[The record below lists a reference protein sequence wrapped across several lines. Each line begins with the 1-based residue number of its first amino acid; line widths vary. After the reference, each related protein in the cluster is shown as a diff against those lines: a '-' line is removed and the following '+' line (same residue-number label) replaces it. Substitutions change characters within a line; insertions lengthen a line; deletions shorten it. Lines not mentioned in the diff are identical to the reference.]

1 MSKITH
7 EQLNKGIR
15 NFQYNDGDTT
25 KGMVLLANKPAIKSL
40 FKTNVVD
47 HANRV
52 EGIQLQPADVK
63 KPYLVGIDVNGFFLI
78 HEI

>member
-1 MSKITH
+1 MGKITQ
-7 EQLNKGIR
+7 EQLNTGIKT
-15 NFQYNDGDTT
+15 FQYNDGDTT

-63 KPYLVGIDVNGFFLI
+63 KPYLIGIDVNGFILI
-78 HEI
+78 NEI